1 MISRFRFCTRCSPV
15 DTYNIMIPSSSFM
28 TDDLKEVE
36 GSLGELTPAVSS
48 LVDADALKS
57 LFSRTKKKAKSVTV
71 TTLPPPP
78 PPPVPKVA
86 SSESA
91 SDEGWEREFQKLQ
104 VFLNSHGL
112 KIERIDA
119 DGSCL
124 FSSFARHFT
133 HSDGFLMSASEMRGR
148 AVQYMTA
155 NPDAYSPFVDT
166 DAYPNGFSDYC
177 NRMLKPSTWGS
188 QLEIQALSQS
198 LGVNVYVFQTG
209 GKATVKMVNFD
220 ECSAQC
226 VTVSYHDG
234 EHYNTVVQVDLEK
247 PALTVT
253 ELENML
259 KGPEEAKAYI
269 DSNLSKP
276 TRKKKTGLFN

>member
-1 MISRFRFCTRCSPV
+1 MA
-15 DTYNIMIPSSSFM
+15 
-28 TDDLKEVE
+28 DDLKEVK
-36 GSLGELTPAVSS
+36 GLQDELTPAGTS

-57 LFSRTKKKAKSVTV
+57 LFSKSKTKAKSVRV
-71 TTLPPPP
+71 SSLPPPP
-78 PPPVPKVA
+78 PAPVPKVA
-86 SSESA
+86 SSDSS

-133 HSDGFLMSASEMRGR
+133 HSDGVLMSAADMRGR
-148 AVQYMTA
+148 AVQYMAA
-155 NPDAYSPFVDT
+155 NPDDYSPFIDT

-220 ECSAQC
+220 ESTAQC

-234 EHYNTVVQVDLEK
+234 EHYNTVARVDLEK

-259 KGPEEAKAYI
+259 KGAEEAKSYI
-269 DSNLSKP
+269 DSNMSKL
-276 TRKKKTGLFN
+276 TRKKKTGLFY